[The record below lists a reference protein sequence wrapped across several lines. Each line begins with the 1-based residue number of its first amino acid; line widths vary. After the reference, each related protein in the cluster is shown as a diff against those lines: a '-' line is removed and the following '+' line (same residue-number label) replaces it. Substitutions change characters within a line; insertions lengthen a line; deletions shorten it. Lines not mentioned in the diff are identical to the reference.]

1 MRTRQPILHQNELK
15 VSQGKKIWEK
25 DQSEMVWIT
34 SGLFEMGGHFDER
47 GKDEV
52 PVHRVEL
59 NSFYMDKHEVS
70 NYRSVL
76 SVC

>member
-1 MRTRQPILHQNELK
+1 MI
-15 VSQGKKIWEK
+15 
-25 DQSEMVWIT
+25 WIT
-34 SGLFEMGGHFDER
+34 SGLFEMGDHFDEG

-52 PVHRVEL
+52 PVH
-59 NSFYMDKHEVS
+59 MDKHEVS

>member
-1 MRTRQPILHQNELK
+1 
-15 VSQGKKIWEK
+15 
-25 DQSEMVWIT
+25 MVWIT
-34 SGLFEMGGHFDER
+34 SGLFEMGDHFDEG

-59 NSFYMDKHEVS
+59 NSFYMDKHEVT

>member
-1 MRTRQPILHQNELK
+1 
-15 VSQGKKIWEK
+15 
-25 DQSEMVWIT
+25 MVWIT
-34 SGLFEMGGHFDER
+34 SGLFKMGDHFDEG

-52 PVHRVEL
+52 PAHRVEL
-59 NSFYMDKHEVS
+59 NSFYMDKHEVI